1 MTASISVEEK
11 QRLCSLGNLR
21 MLVDM
26 VLRHS
31 EMGVKKDRV
40 IRFCF
45 SGVCRI

>member
-1 MTASISVEEK
+1 MTASISAEEH
-11 QRLCSLGNLR
+11 QRRCSLGDLR

-26 VLRHS
+26 IPRHS

-45 SGVCRI
+45 SRVCRI